1 MKNISGL
8 LFIFCIIF
16 FSFSSKSQN
25 LAVVDIDYVINN
37 SKQYKNILNDIFQS
51 QETKKKNF
59 IKQEKIINTKKK
71 DIENSKLVLNDEE
84 IQLKIDEYNQIL
96 ADFKD
101 SIDVFNNHYNNQI
114 QEIRN
119 QVLGY
124 IIKLLEKYALKNK
137 IDLIFDNKNYIIASN
152 SINIT
157 DIILEELDTLDLN
170 LKFDPL

>member
-1 MKNISGL
+1 LKNISGL